1 LLYSASDVRC
11 ESGDDDD
18 ADEVPVSL
26 LQTYELGKV
35 LYKMDAV
42 TVKRCE
48 YRYARVAQ
56 WLSG

>member
-1 LLYSASDVRC
+1 VIDGCKL
-11 ESGDDDD
+11 GDDDT
-18 ADEVPVSL
+18 DEVPVSL

-48 YRYARVAQ
+48 FRLLHSARA
-56 WLSG
+56 